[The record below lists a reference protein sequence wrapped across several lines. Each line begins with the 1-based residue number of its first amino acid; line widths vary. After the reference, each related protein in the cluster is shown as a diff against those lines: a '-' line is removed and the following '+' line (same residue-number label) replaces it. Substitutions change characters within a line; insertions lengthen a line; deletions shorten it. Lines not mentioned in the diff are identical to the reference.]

1 MTVRELLARVDSLEL
16 AEWMTFYGESPFG
29 DERNDLQAGIIAATI
44 ANVNS
49 SKGKAFQPID
59 FMPYSTEKQDQT
71 QGDMAAILNI
81 MAGNHGDSR

>member
-16 AEWMTFYGESPFG
+16 AEWMQFYGESPFG

-49 SKGKAFQPID
+49 GKGKAFQPID
-59 FMPYSTEKQDQT
+59 FMPYSAENKHQT
-71 QGDMAAILNI
+71 QDDMKSILNI